1 MSFMLIFSAVLLL
14 CCLIGFLFGLMRGW
28 KRSLVRL
35 GVILLSAILAFV
47 FATSISASVMNT
59 PLSEAPDMV
68 KEMFSS
74 VPFEGDIPIKEA
86 VFLMIGEDESIAQLL
101 EATPSLTNFIAGIPQ
116 ALLSALLFVPLF
128 LIIKLLLWIPSAIIT
143 AFFLRKKSRRLI
155 GGAIGALQGVLC
167 ACVILVPVFGCMT
180 TLDAVVNAVPEQ
192 SENTIYLEINALD
205 EQYYQPL
212 KKDPAYIVMKVL
224 GVKSLC
230 GSVFNGLTT
239 VKNTDGGKTAVFHDL
254 NKTLPAVVQL
264 ARFEELDTED
274 LGEKD
279 VELLRSLSLT
289 IGDAPLI
296 VNTASELLSGFANTL
311 LDGRSFMG
319 IEPPAPDADPHTAA
333 MLHDTLVTLADVNAE
348 SLKANLPQFVDLFGV
363 LVEYDVMDTL
373 SKEDADI
380 LVLLANED
388 FTTDFL
394 STMTKSDI
402 LSPIAV
408 SAVNHVG
415 INLIAETL
423 GIPDDDAAVYDEMVD
438 ALVTELGT
446 HHDLQGGIAFISTN
460 AKTSERDK
468 AIEAVS
474 HILIHYTK
482 NLSEEDAKTVATD
495 LINAFCVTGAT
506 NASADAVRTKLADE
520 PCAAVKAISFD
531 SALVVRAD
539 LISADIDVFKNMT
552 AEERNAE
559 VASFSRIVHTASDMM
574 LNLDGGFSDL
584 SSQLGMLPSI
594 GKMLNAMDDSVL
606 LGNSTEGMLMHF
618 LEMDEVKEV
627 IAEKALNTLNN
638 KITEGSVNYE
648 ATFSSISAAYRMAH
662 SLSNKTPEPE
672 APDDKPDN
680 TPSDKPNDE
689 PSDKPNDKPNDE
701 PNDEPEEKPNEA
713 AEELVS
719 AVTDLFQSMDETSA
733 EIIKDAVDD
742 KFLAE
747 MGVPEDV
754 NDSAQ
759 IIVSTFFDEVVK
771 NAENEDIDY
780 EQESKAVET
789 IVDIVV
795 ATGSTETKVED
806 VINEETIDSIISSET
821 ISGTLIAVTQDESI
835 VLDIHE
841 KIDEDSREAISDAI
855 ANYEN
860 NKELDEKTAASLDA
874 LRDLLGIGK

>member
-1 MSFMLIFSAVLLL
+1 MSFLFIFSAVLLL
-14 CCLIGFLFGLMRGW
+14 CCLIGFFLGLMRGW
-28 KRSLVRL
+28 KRSLVRFC
-35 GVILLSAILAFV
+35 VVLLSAILAFV
-47 FATSISASVMNT
+47 FATSFSASVMNT

-68 KEMFSS
+68 EEIFSS
-74 VPFEGDIPIKEA
+74 APIEGDMPIKEA
-86 VFLMIGEDESIAQLL
+86 VLLVIGEDESIGQLL
-101 EATPSLTNFIAGIPQ
+101 AATPTLTNFIAGIPE
-116 ALLSALLFVPLF
+116 ALLSIILFVPLF
-128 LIIKLLLWIPSAIIT
+128 FIIKFLLWFPSAIMT
-143 AFFLRKKSRRLI
+143 AIFLRKKNRRLV

-180 TLDAVVNAVPEQ
+180 TLDAAINAIPTET
-192 SENTIYLEINALD
+192 ENTIYTEVQALN

-212 KKDPAYIVMKVL
+212 KSDPAYGVMKAL
-224 GVKSLC
+224 GIKSLC
-230 GSVFNGLTT
+230 NGVFNGLAT
-239 VKNTDGGKTAVFHDL
+239 VKNTDGSKTKVFDDL
-254 NKTLPAVVQL
+254 NKSLPAVVQL
-264 ARFEELDTED
+264 ARFEELNTED

-279 VELLRSLSLT
+279 VELLRSLSVT
-289 IGDAPLI
+289 IGDAPLFI
-296 VNTASELLSGFANTL
+296 NTASELLSNLANTL

-348 SLKANLPQFVDLFGV
+348 SLKTNLPQFVDLFGV

-373 SKEDADI
+373 SEEDADI
-380 LVLLANED
+380 LTLLANEN

-394 STMTKSDI
+394 TAMTKSDI

-446 HHDLQGGIAFISTN
+446 HHGLQGGIAFMSTT
-460 AKTSERDK
+460 ATMSERDE

-482 NLSEEDAKTVATD
+482 NLSEEDAKVVATD

-506 NASADAVRTKLADE
+506 NASPNAVRTKLAEE
-520 PCAAVKAISFD
+520 PCAAVKASSFD

-552 AEERNAE
+552 AEERDAE
-559 VASFSRIVHTASDMM
+559 VANFSRIVHTASDMM
-574 LNLDGGFSDL
+574 VNLDGGFSDL
-584 SSQLGMLPSI
+584 SSQLNMLPSI

-606 LGNSTEGMLMHF
+606 LGNSTEGMLTHF

-638 KITEGSVNYE
+638 KISEGTVNYE

-672 APDDKPDN
+672 MPDDNPDD
-680 TPSDKPNDE
+680 TPSDT
-689 PSDKPNDKPNDE
+689 PSDT
-701 PNDEPEEKPNEA
+701 PNEA

-719 AVTDLFQSMDETSA
+719 AVEDLFQSMDETSA

-742 KFLAE
+742 KFLSD
-747 MGVPEDV
+747 MGVPEEV
-754 NDSAQ
+754 AESAQ
-759 IIVSTFFDEVVK
+759 VIVSTFFDEIVK
-771 NAENEDIDY
+771 NSENENIDY

-795 ATGSTETKVED
+795 STGSNETKVED
-806 VINEETIDSIISSET
+806 IINDETLDSIVSSET
-821 ISGTLIAVTQDESI
+821 ISGTLITIAQDEN
-835 VLDIHE
+835 VNLDIHE
-841 KIDEDSREAISDAI
+841 KINEESREAINDAI
-855 ANYEN
+855 SNFEN
-860 NKELDEKTAASLDA
+860 GKELDEKTAACLDA

>member
-1 MSFMLIFSAVLLL
+1 MSFLLIFSAVFLL

-28 KRSLVRL
+28 KRSLVRF
-35 GVILLSAILAFV
+35 GVVLLSAILAFV
-47 FATSISASVMNT
+47 FASSISASVMNT
-59 PLSEAPDMV
+59 PLSEAPDMAQ
-68 KEMFSS
+68 EIFSS
-74 VPFEGDIPIKEA
+74 VPFEEDTPIKEA
-86 VFLMIGEDESIAQLL
+86 VFLLIGEDESIGQLL
-101 EATPSLTNFIAGIPQ
+101 AATPSLTNFIAGVPE

-180 TLDAVVNAVPEQ
+180 TLDAVVSAVPEQ

-212 KKDPAYIVMKVL
+212 KKDPTYSVMKAL
-224 GVKSLC
+224 GIKSLC
-230 GSVFNGLTT
+230 GSVFNGLAT
-239 VKNTDGGKTAVFHDL
+239 VKNTDGSKTEVFNDL

-264 ARFEELDTED
+264 ARFKELNIED

-279 VELLRSLSLT
+279 VELFRSLSVT

-296 VNTASELLSGFANTL
+296 VNTASELLSGLANTL
-311 LDGRSFMG
+311 LDGKSFMG
-319 IEPPAPDADPHTAA
+319 IEPPASDADPHTAA
-333 MLHDTLVTLADVNAE
+333 MLHDALVTLADVNAE
-348 SLKANLPQFVDLFGV
+348 SLKNNLPQFVDLFGV
-363 LVEYDVMDTL
+363 LVEYDVIDTL
-373 SKEDADI
+373 SKEEADI
-380 LVLLANED
+380 LTLLASED

-394 STMTKSDI
+394 TAMTKSDI

-438 ALVTELGT
+438 ALVTELDT
-446 HHDLQGGIAFISTN
+446 HRSLQGGVVLMSTN
-460 AKTSERDK
+460 TKTSERDE

-482 NLSEEDAKTVATD
+482 NLSEEDAKAVATD
-495 LINAFCVTGAT
+495 LIDAFCTAGAP

-520 PCAAVKAISFD
+520 PCAAVTASSFD

-552 AEERNAE
+552 AEERDAE

-574 LNLDGGFSDL
+574 VSLEGGFSDL

-638 KITEGSVNYE
+638 KISEGTVNYE

-672 APDDKPDN
+672 MPDDNPDDKPSDTPSD
-680 TPSDKPNDE
+680 TPSDKPGDQ
-689 PSDKPNDKPNDE
+689 PSDTPSDT
-701 PNDEPEEKPNEA
+701 PNEA
-713 AEELVS
+713 AKELVS
-719 AVTDLFQSMDETSA
+719 AVEDLFQSMDETSA

-742 KFLAE
+742 KFLSD
-747 MGVPEDV
+747 MGVPEEV
-754 NDSAQ
+754 AGSAQ
-759 IIVSTFFDEVVK
+759 VIVSTFFDEIVK
-771 NAENEDIDY
+771 NSENENIDY

-795 ATGSTETKVED
+795 STGSNETKVED
-806 VINEETIDSIISSET
+806 IINDESLDSIVSSET
-821 ISGTLIAVTQDESI
+821 ISGTLIAISQDEN
-835 VLDIHE
+835 VNLDIHE
-841 KIDEDSREAISDAI
+841 KIDEESRDAI
-855 ANYEN
+855 ADAISNFEN
-860 NKELDEKTAASLDA
+860 GKELDEKTATCLDA